1 MAYTKKQRFN
11 NFAYESIMKT
21 LLEAELTPSELDSP
35 FLEDVCPNTRINLKN
50 HTDSLFNLMV

>member
-1 MAYTKKQRFN
+1 MAYTKKQRFD